1 MCALVTGVQTC
12 ALPICRRAQRRR
24 FRSAAPPLP
33 VAPPRRRGDAQRL
46 CAAHDQGVRGL
57 SAARSRLTPLLP
69 LLPHI
74 PFTSFAG
81 CGRRRRS
88 EEHTSELQS
97 PMRISY
103 AVFFLKKKKS
113 FHIID
118 LLLSSVP
125 VLI

>member
-57 SAARSRLTPLLP
+57 SAARSRLTLLLP
-69 LLPHI
+69 LLRSAERRVVNECVSTCRSRWLPAKSKKQQTDTTT
-74 PFTSFAG
+74 TSLGYF
-81 CGRRRRS
+81 
-88 EEHTSELQS
+88 
-97 PMRISY
+97 
-103 AVFFLKKKKS
+103 KS
-113 FHIID
+113 NR
-118 LLLSSVP
+118 LV
-125 VLI
+125 